1 MNKLRKTFL
10 ALLLLLLLA
19 GCAGDTDEPPAE
31 NAPETTNTA
40 SEPPAQETPPSE
52 EEVPAVYVTFEAADL
67 EGNTVSEDIFSQS
80 KLTMVNIWAT
90 YCNPCLREMPDLG
103 ELAAEYDAA
112 DFQIIGIVSDV
123 LEGEDQTEVEDLVK
137 QTGASYPH
145 LLANESLY
153 RALLAGVT
161 SVPTTV
167 FFDGEGAALGY
178 VTGAKEKEVW
188 EELINELLEKA

>member
-1 MNKLRKTFL
+1 MNKLRTTFL
-10 ALLLLLLLA
+10 AVLLLLLLA
-19 GCAGDTDEPPAE
+19 GCAGGASQPP
-31 NAPETTNTA
+31 NVPETNAA
-40 SEPPAQETPPSE
+40 SEPPAQETPPPE
-52 EEVPAVYVTFEAADL
+52 EETSAVYVTFEATDL

-103 ELAAEYDAA
+103 ELAEEYDAEE
-112 DFQIIGIVSDV
+112 FQIIGIVSDV
-123 LEGEDQTEVEDLVK
+123 LEGEDQTEAEDLVK
-137 QTGASYPH
+137 RTGANYPH
-145 LLANESLY
+145 LLANESIY
-153 RALLAGVT
+153 RALLAGVS

-188 EELINELLEKA
+188 EELINGLLEEQ